1 MGLPAIRNI
10 DLHVC
15 PNHGAEKIGAVAQMD
30 ITVNGEAALHVGHG
44 FTCGGEPTKVA
55 SGSTTVRFHGEFA
68 ARALDDSGHQGK
80 LVIGSGNVVIGG
92 PTGVGCM
99 GAGNKGCH
107 AMSAGRKSG
116 KTSQSYG
123 NCALESVRQILRQAK
138 GADVGEEEL
147 LNYAL
152 QKNLSTNNP
161 GKDDHGATPWRS
173 SIQLLSEFG
182 VESEI
187 GPNPPPVDPLHLKQ
201 ALLERKGIIAQV
213 NTRQLW
219 QDPDG
224 DPHAVLVTAV
234 ECDERGNVVAVFIN
248 DTGLGTCGQ
257 RLPIGVFL
265 AAMRAEAGSPLIT
278 TKGAIW

>member
-10 DLHVC
+10 DVHLC
-15 PNHGAEKIGAVAQMD
+15 PAHGPEKIGAVAEMD
-30 ITVNGEAALHVGHG
+30 ITVNREASLHAGHC
-44 FTCGGEPTKVA
+44 FTCGGQSTKVV

-68 ARALDDSGHQGK
+68 ARVLDDSGHQGK
-80 LVIGSGNVVIGG
+80 LAIGSGNVVIGG
-92 PTGVGCM
+92 PRGTGCL
-99 GAGNKGCH
+99 GAGNKTC
-107 AMSAGRKSG
+107 AKMADGRKSG
-116 KTSQSYG
+116 ASHQSHG
-123 NCALESVRQILRQAK
+123 NCALECVRQILRQAK
-138 GADVGEEEL
+138 GANVDEDEL

-161 GKDDHGATPWRS
+161 GKRDHGGTHWRS

-182 VESEI
+182 VEAEI

-213 NTRQLW
+213 NTGHLW
-219 QDPDG
+219 QDPDAG
-224 DPHAVLVTAV
+224 PHAVVVTAV

-257 RLPIGVFL
+257 RLPIGMFL
-265 AAMRAEAGSPLIT
+265 AAMRAEGGSPLIT
-278 TKGAIW
+278 TKEAIW